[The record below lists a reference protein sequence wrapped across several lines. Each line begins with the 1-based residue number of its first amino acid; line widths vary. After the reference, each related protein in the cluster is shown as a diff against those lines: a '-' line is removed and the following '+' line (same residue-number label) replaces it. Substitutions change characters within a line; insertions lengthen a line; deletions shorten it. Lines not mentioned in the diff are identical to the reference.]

1 MQLLSLTLDG
11 FKSFAQKTTI
21 KFKPGM
27 TGIVGPNGSGKS
39 NIIEAI
45 RWVMGEQSAHQLRGD
60 KMADVIFNGSS
71 DRKPLNRALVSITFD
86 NSDHYLASDFT
97 ELTITRK
104 LYRNGDSE
112 YLVNGQEVRLKDITD
127 LFIDSGLGRESFSII
142 SQGRIE
148 AIFNGKPVDRRS
160 IIETVAGVAKYKKN
174 KDIAEKR
181 LSSTMDNLNRVNDII
196 AELSGQLEPLAD
208 ESALAEDYLE
218 QKGQYDLLD
227 RTQTVRLYD
236 QTNKK
241 LTSLK
246 GKIASDQKMVDD
258 YTAQLAESTTA
269 LNRLKKQQ
277 VNLQSEKDQLQS
289 KILANTE
296 MIGKLQNQQSVS
308 SIKREQQLQERKRL
322 TSQLESL
329 QKQQEEVEQKLNQT
343 NEQVQSQKEAIST
356 HQAELTAARQMS
368 SSQRI
373 QHVTAKLEKL
383 RGMQVDLMQQI
394 TTLQNQQAFL
404 KSNHEQTVNA
414 QQQSNAELQS
424 ARERLSDVK
433 KQSSDAKRAAKEQ
446 QDQVASFQEKLNSQ
460 QDRQNHRQLEYQ
472 EAQRSWYQSLGDVH
486 SLQSRIKNYRSMQ
499 EEYSGYY
506 QGVQH
511 VLKQR
516 QQFAGLD
523 GAVNELITVPEKYTV
538 AIETVLG
545 SQLQQ
550 LVVEYQSTAKQ
561 IIKYLVHQ
569 RAGRVTILPLD
580 TLSYRQPST
589 IFNQLQSLP
598 GYIGK
603 ATDLIEYDP
612 KYDIVAQHLLG
623 NTVVVDNLDHATVI
637 ARQGHHRVRIVTLD
651 GQLVNASGS
660 MTGGANRH
668 QRIGLLSQKQLAGQL
683 QTALDKEQT
692 NASQLEKRVV
702 QIQAAQ
708 KQGEEQLQE
717 LQEHLQEATEKLHSV
732 TGQRQILQSQC
743 QALERQ
749 VSALEFQADQ
759 QGNQHADYQQQ
770 VDKNNQQL
778 ANSQKQFDTNKQ
790 QIAELQDQVKQLQSD
805 ESAQSQ
811 QLHQM
816 EQWIAVAK
824 ERLQQVESRQHDQQ
838 REKQTLQINVDH
850 LNHQIEQL
858 NLQINS
864 DHADNESNETAL
876 QDAKEQL
883 DSARQQLLN
892 AKKKLTLIDQKVTT
906 AEGKHDRLREL
917 LAAAIN
923 ELNQIKAQQ
932 VREESQIDNY
942 LNHLSSQYSMTIS
955 EAREKIS
962 DLPDEQLAIKLK
974 LLKRGLDDLG
984 EVNTGA
990 IAEYKR
996 VKERYDFLSTQQED
1010 LLASRDQLTK
1020 TMNEM
1025 DEQVKSK
1032 FTETFNKVSVAFD
1045 QTFRQIFAGG
1055 HARLV
1060 LTDPHNLLTTGIDIM
1075 AQPPGKKNQRMSLLS
1090 GGEKA
1095 LTAITLL
1102 FAILKVRP
1110 VPFAILDEPEAA
1122 LDEVNVQRFANYLS
1136 HFGSD
1141 GPQFIVITHRKGTMM
1156 NANVLYGVT
1165 MQESGVSR
1173 MVSVDVVDALEEQ
1186 ND

>member
-45 RWVMGEQSAHQLRGD
+45 RWVMGEQSARQLRGD
-60 KMADVIFNGSS
+60 KMADVIFNGST

-127 LFIDSGLGRESFSII
+127 LFIDSGLGRESFSVI
-142 SQGRIE
+142 SQGQIE
-148 AIFNGKPVDRRS
+148 AIFNGKPADRRS

-174 KDIAEKR
+174 KDTAEKR

-196 AELSGQLEPLAD
+196 AELTSQLEPLAD

-236 QTNKK
+236 QTDKS
-241 LTSLK
+241 LVSLK
-246 GKIASDQKMVDD
+246 DKLENDQRMVDG
-258 YTAQLAESTTA
+258 YSSQLTKSTAS
-269 LNRLKKQQ
+269 LNKLKEQRA
-277 VNLQSEKDQLQS
+277 NLQSRKDQLQA
-289 KILANTE
+289 KILTSTE

-308 SIKREQQLQERKRL
+308 SIKREQQLQERERL
-322 TSQLESL
+322 TAQLKKLQDQQTEVSQHLAQVTDQVHS
-329 QKQQEEVEQKLNQT
+329 QE
-343 NEQVQSQKEAIST
+343 EAISS
-356 HQAELTAARQMS
+356 HQAELTAAKQMS

-373 QHVTAKLEKL
+373 QHVNAQLEKL
-383 RGMQVDLMQQI
+383 RGTQVDLMQQI

-404 KSNHEQTVNA
+404 KSNHEQTMNA

-424 ARERLSDVK
+424 ARERLNDVK
-433 KQSSDAKRAAKEQ
+433 SQEKATQKTVESYQKQVTTLQKRLEAQQSQ
-446 QDQVASFQEKLNSQ
+446 QDQLQEKC
-460 QDRQNHRQLEYQ
+460 Q
-472 EAQRSWYQSLGDVH
+472 EAQRSWYRSLGDVH
-486 SLQSRIKNYRSMQ
+486 SLQSRIKNYQSMQ

-506 QGVQH
+506 QGVQN

-516 QQFAGLD
+516 QQFTGLE
-523 GAVNELITVPEKYTV
+523 GAVNELLDVPEKYTT

-550 LVVEYQSTAKQ
+550 LVVDQQSTAKQ
-561 IIKYLVHQ
+561 IINYLVRR

-580 TLSYRQPST
+580 TLKYRQSST
-589 IFNQLQSLP
+589 IFSQLESLP
-598 GYIGK
+598 GYIGR
-603 ATDLIEYDP
+603 ATDLI
-612 KYDIVAQHLLG
+612 KYDDKYEVVAQHLLE

-637 ARQGHHRVRIVTLD
+637 SRHGHHYVRIVTLD
-651 GQLVNASGS
+651 GQLINASGA

-668 QRIGLLSQKQLAGQL
+668 QRIGLLSQKQLANQLQDALAKEQSTARQLEKQVAQLQEDQKTVGGQL
-683 QTALDKEQT
+683 QDLQSKLHHAT
-692 NASQLEKRVV
+692 
-702 QIQAAQ
+702 
-708 KQGEEQLQE
+708 EQLHSASGQE
-717 LQEHLQEATEKLHSV
+717 QV
-732 TGQRQILQSQC
+732 LQSQR
-743 QALERQ
+743 QVLERQ
-749 VSALEFQADQ
+749 VSALEFQSGRQDDQ
-759 QGNQHADYQQQ
+759 HGDYE
-770 VDKNNQQL
+770 QQL
-778 ANSQKQFDTNKQ
+778 TNNDQKLADAQQQFDTNKQ
-790 QIAELQDQVKQLQSD
+790 QITELQEQVKQLQND

-824 ERLQQVESRQHDQQ
+824 ERLQQVKSRRHDLQE
-838 REKQTLQINVDH
+838 EKQTLQINIEH
-850 LNHQIEQL
+850 LNDQVQQL

-864 DHADNESNETAL
+864 NHADNESNESAL
-876 QDAKEQL
+876 RDAK
-883 DSARQQLLN
+883 QQLGS
-892 AKKKLTLIDQKVTT
+892 AKQQSTTVKEKLALLDEQVTT
-906 AEGKHDRLREL
+906 AETEHDRLREL
-917 LAAAIN
+917 LAAATN
-923 ELNQIKAQQ
+923 ERNQLDAQR
-932 VREESQIDNY
+932 VRQESQMDNY
-942 LNHLSSQYSMTIS
+942 LNHLSSQYSMTIG
-955 EAREKIS
+955 EARENIS
-962 DLPDEQLAIKLK
+962 DLPDDQLKLKLK

-996 VKERYDFLSTQQED
+996 VKERYDFLSSQQAD
-1010 LLASRDQLTK
+1010 LLASRDQLNE
-1020 TMNEM
+1020 TMSEM
-1025 DEQVKSK
+1025 DQQVKAR
-1032 FTETFNKVSVAFD
+1032 FNETFKKVSAAFD
-1045 QTFRQIFAGG
+1045 QTFQQIFAGG

-1060 LTDPHNLLTTGIDIM
+1060 LTEPHDLLATGIDIM

-1110 VPFAILDEPEAA
+1110 MPFAILDEPEAA

-1136 HFGSD
+1136 HFGND

-1156 NANVLYGVT
+1156 NADVLYGVT

-1173 MVSVDVVDALEEQ
+1173 MVSVDVIDKLDGS

>member
-21 KFKPGM
+21 KFEPGM

-112 YLVNGQEVRLKDITD
+112 YLVNDQEVRLKDITD

-142 SQGRIE
+142 SQGQIE
-148 AIFNGKPVDRRS
+148 AIFNGKPADRRS
-160 IIETVAGVAKYKKN
+160 IIEAVAGVAKYKKN
-174 KDIAEKR
+174 KDTAEKR

-196 AELSGQLEPLAD
+196 AELTSQLEPLAD

-227 RTQTVRLYD
+227 RTQTVRLYE
-236 QTNKK
+236 QTSKELTELKTK
-241 LTSLK
+241 L
-246 GKIASDQKMVDD
+246 ANDQKLVSD
-258 YTAQLAESTTA
+258 YSAQLAKSTTE
-269 LNRLKKQQ
+269 LNQLKQQ
-277 VNLQSEKDQLQS
+277 QGNLQTNKDQLQA
-289 KILANTE
+289 KILTTTE

-308 SIKREQQLQERKRL
+308 SIKREQQLQERERL
-322 TSQLESL
+322 ADQL
-329 QKQQEEVEQKLNQT
+329 QKLKQQQTEIDKKLTQA
-343 NEQVQSQKEAIST
+343 NEQVQSQKKEIAN
-356 HQAELTAARQMS
+356 HQEELTAAKQMT

-373 QHVTAKLEKL
+373 QHVNEELEKL
-383 RGMQVDLMQQI
+383 RGNQVDLMQQI

-404 KSNHEQTVNA
+404 KSNHEQTINA
-414 QQQSNAELQS
+414 QQQSNAELQA
-424 ARERLSDVK
+424 ARERLAKIKVQEATA
-433 KQSSDAKRAAKEQ
+433 KQEATAQ
-446 QDQVASFQEKLNSQ
+446 QVHVTDLQGQLKGQQEKQ
-460 QDRQNHRQLEYQ
+460 ERIQRQHQ

-486 SLQSRIKNYRSMQ
+486 SLQSRLKNYHSMQ

-506 QGVQH
+506 QGVQN

-516 QQFAGLD
+516 QQFSGLD
-523 GAVNELITVPEKYTV
+523 GAVNELLDVPEKYTT

-550 LVVEYQSTAKQ
+550 LVVDHQSTAKQ
-561 IIKYLVHQ
+561 IINYLVRH

-580 TLSYRQPST
+580 TLKHHQTSP

-598 GYIGK
+598 GYVGR
-603 ATDLIEYDP
+603 ATELINYDS
-612 KYDIVAQHLLG
+612 KYDVVAQHLLG
-623 NTVVVDNLDHATVI
+623 NTVIADNLDHATEI
-637 ARQGHHRVRIVTLD
+637 SRYGHHYVRVVTLD
-651 GQLVNASGS
+651 GQLINASGS

-668 QRIGLLSQKQLAGQL
+668 QRIGLLSQKQLANQL
-683 QTALDKEQT
+683 QNALNKEQVT
-692 NASQLEKRVV
+692 AKQLEKRV
-702 QIQAAQ
+702 AQ
-708 KQGEEQLQE
+708 LQGTQKKIDEQLTD
-717 LQEHLQEATEKLHSV
+717 LQTQLHQASEQLHSA
-732 TGQRQILQSQC
+732 TGQQQVLQSQR
-743 QALERQ
+743 QTIERQ
-749 VSALEFQADQ
+749 VFALKFQSGQ
-759 QGNQHADYQQQ
+759 QDDQHADYEQKVQQNTQQLKDAQQQ
-770 VDKNNQQL
+770 FD
-778 ANSQKQFDTNKQ
+778 ANKHRTG
-790 QIAELQDQVKQLQSD
+790 ELQEQIKQLQSD

-811 QLHQM
+811 HLHQM
-816 EQWIAVAK
+816 EQWIAVAQ
-824 ERLQQVESRQHDQQ
+824 ERLQQLKSSRHALQQ
-838 REKQTLQINVDH
+838 EKNSLQINADH
-850 LNHQIEQL
+850 LEQQIHRL
-858 NLQINS
+858 NLQINN
-864 DHADNESNETAL
+864 DHADDESNETAL
-876 QDAKEQL
+876 QDAT
-883 DSARQQLLN
+883 QQLTTVKQQL
-892 AKKKLTLIDQKVTT
+892 VTT
-906 AEGKHDRLREL
+906 KEKLNSLSKQVANAEDSHNRLRDL
-917 LAAAIN
+917 LAAATN
-923 ELNQIKAQQ
+923 ERNQLDAQ
-932 VREESQIDNY
+932 RIRHESQLDSC
-942 LNHLSSQYSMTIS
+942 LNHLSSQYSMTIG
-955 EAREKIS
+955 EAKDKVS
-962 DLPDEQLAIKLK
+962 DLPDDQLKIKLK
-974 LLKRGLDDLG
+974 LLKRGLADLG

-996 VKERYDFLSTQQED
+996 VKERYDFLSTQQAD
-1010 LLASRDQLTK
+1010 LLASRDQLNE
-1020 TMNEM
+1020 TMAEM
-1025 DEQVKSK
+1025 DEQVKARFS
-1032 FTETFNKVSVAFD
+1032 ETFNKVSTAFD
-1045 QTFRQIFAGG
+1045 QTFQQIFAGG

-1060 LTDPHNLLTTGIDIM
+1060 LTDPHDILTTGIDIM

-1136 HFGSD
+1136 HFGND

-1173 MVSVDVVDALEEQ
+1173 MVSVDVIDTLESS

>member
-97 ELTITRK
+97 ELTIARK
-104 LYRNGDSE
+104 LYRSGDSE

-142 SQGRIE
+142 SQGQIE
-148 AIFNGKPVDRRS
+148 AIFNGKPTDRRA

-174 KDIAEKR
+174 KDTAEKR
-181 LSSTMDNLNRVNDII
+181 LGSTMDNLNRVNDII
-196 AELSGQLEPLAD
+196 AELTSQLEPLAD

-227 RTQTVRLYD
+227 RTQTVRSYD
-236 QTNKK
+236 DTNEELVAVKEK
-241 LTSLK
+241 LK
-246 GKIASDQKMVDD
+246 ADQKMVKD
-258 YTAQLAESTTA
+258 YTDQLTASTSK
-269 LNRLKKQQ
+269 LNELKRQQ
-277 VNLQSEKDQLQS
+277 ADMQAEKDQLQS
-289 KILANTE
+289 RILASTE
-296 MIGKLQNQQSVS
+296 MIGKLQNQQSVF
-308 SIKREQQLQERKRL
+308 SIKREQQNQEKQRLEEQQSGLQQQRHELKEELDKL
-322 TSQLESL
+322 TGQI
-329 QKQQEEVEQKLNQT
+329 QEQ
-343 NEQVQSQKEAIST
+343 EAAI
-356 HQAELTAARQMS
+356 HEHEDELKNARNMS

-373 QHVTAKLEKL
+373 QHVNEQLETL
-383 RGMQVDLMQQI
+383 RGQQVDLMQKI
-394 TTLQNQQAFL
+394 TTLQNQEAFL
-404 KSNHEQTVNA
+404 KSNHKQSITA
-414 QQQSNAELQS
+414 QQQSNAELEAASQRL
-424 ARERLSDVK
+424 REV
-433 KQSSDAKRAAKEQ
+433 
-446 QDQVASFQEKLNSQ
+446 QDQAQTTSQATEKLQATVSSLEKQLTESQEHHQQLQEKYQ
-460 QDRQNHRQLEYQ
+460 QM
-472 EAQRSWYQSLGDVH
+472 QRLWYQALGDVH
-486 SLQSRIKNYRSMQ
+486 SLQSRLKNYQSMQ

-506 QGVQH
+506 QGVQN
-511 VLKQR
+511 VLRNR
-516 QQFAGLD
+516 QQFPGLA
-523 GAVNELITVPEKYTV
+523 GAVNELFTVPKKYTT

-550 LVVEYQSTAKQ
+550 LVVDRQVTAKQ
-561 IIKYLVHQ
+561 IINYLVRQ
-569 RAGRVTILPLD
+569 RAGRVTLLPLD
-580 TLSYRQPST
+580 TLSRRRPLT
-589 IFNQLQSLP
+589 IFSQLQELP
-598 GYIGK
+598 GYIGR
-603 ATDLIEYDP
+603 ATELINYDA
-612 KYDIVAQHLLG
+612 KYDVVAQHLLG

-637 ARQGHHRVRIVTLD
+637 SRQGHHYVRIVTLD
-651 GQLVNASGS
+651 GQLINASGA

-668 QRIGLLSQKQLAGQL
+668 QRIGLLSQKQLGNQL
-683 QTALDKEQT
+683 QTTLKQQQERANK
-692 NASQLEKRVV
+692 LEKTV
-702 QIQAAQ
+702 A
-708 KQGEEQLQE
+708 E
-717 LQEHLQEATEKLHSV
+717 LQQHQETASDEINRLQGQLHQATEKLHSTNGQGQV
-732 TGQRQILQSQC
+732 LKSQQQALQRQVTALQYQTGQQ
-743 QALERQ
+743 
-749 VSALEFQADQ
+749 DDP
-759 QGNQHADYQQQ
+759 DYEKQLRENQQQ
-770 VDKNNQQL
+770 QTAAQDEFTASKQRI
-778 ANSQKQFDTNKQ
+778 ANLQE
-790 QIAELQDQVKQLQSD
+790 QIQQLQSD

-811 QLHQM
+811 QLHEM

-824 ERLQQVESRQHDQQ
+824 ERLQQAKGHQHELRQSDQS
-838 REKQTLQINVDH
+838 LQINIEH
-850 LNHQIEQL
+850 LNDQIKQL
-858 NLQINS
+858 DLQIN
-864 DHADNESNETAL
+864 DAHADNESNESAL
-876 QDAKEQL
+876 QDAQ
-883 DSARQQLLN
+883 QQLQH
-892 AKKKLTLIDQKVTT
+892 AKKQSVAIKNQLTGLSDQVTA
-906 AEGKHDRLREL
+906 AESEHDRLREL
-917 LAAAIN
+917 QAAATN
-923 ELNQIKAQQ
+923 ERNSLDAKR
-932 VREESQIDNY
+932 VRLESQLDNY

-955 EAREKIS
+955 EARQNLSELLA
-962 DLPDEQLAIKLK
+962 DQLKTKLK

-996 VKERYDFLSTQQED
+996 VKERYDFLSSQQAD
-1010 LLASRDQLTK
+1010 LLASRDQLNE

-1025 DEQVKSK
+1025 DEQVKTRFK
-1032 FTETFNKVSVAFD
+1032 ETFAKVSTAFD
-1045 QTFRQIFAGG
+1045 QTFQQIFAGG
-1055 HARLV
+1055 HAKLE
-1060 LTDPHNLLTTGIDIM
+1060 LTDPHDLLTTGVDIL

-1136 HFGSD
+1136 HFGND

-1173 MVSVDVVDALEEQ
+1173 MVSVDVIDTLEGT
-1186 ND
+1186 DD